1 MKYGNNV
8 KVGIAKN
15 HITYQGLLRNNI
27 NPNKIHQESRC
38 CNTRDS
44 ENVAKT
50 RDQSVLS
57 DLSDSDFY
65 SDNDEVLCTTEKQ
78 SDGNGE

>member
-1 MKYGNNV
+1 MKYRNNV
-8 KVGIAKN
+8 KQGIFKK
-15 HITYQGLLRNNI
+15 HIVSQGLLRYNI
-27 NPNKIHQESRC
+27 NSNKVYQESRN
-38 CNTRDS
+38 CNTRDP

-65 SDNDEVLCTTEKQ
+65 SDNDEVLCTTA
-78 SDGNGE
+78 G

>member
-1 MKYGNNV
+1 MRTV
-8 KVGIAKN
+8 KN
-15 HITYQGLLRNNI
+15 QGLLRYNI
-27 NPNKIHQESRC
+27 NPNKVHQESRN
-38 CNTRDS
+38 CNTSDP

-57 DLSDSDFY
+57 DLNDSDFY
-65 SDNDEVLCTTEKQ
+65 SDNDEVLYTTEKQ

>member
-1 MKYGNNV
+1 MKYRKNV
-8 KVGIAKN
+8 KVGIVKN
-15 HITYQGLLRNNI
+15 HIA
-27 NPNKIHQESRC
+27 NPNKVHQESKN
-38 CNTRDS
+38 CNTRDH

-57 DLSDSDFY
+57 DLSDSDSY

-78 SDGNGE
+78 SHGNGE